1 MRLLISCLFTA
12 VLFGQIPLKYEN
24 NETPTY
30 DQAIHW
36 YKVLDTTYDN
46 AHLLKYGDT
55 DSGKPLHLF
64 IISSVP
70 ERVPNP
76 KIYRE
81 QGKSMLL
88 IINAIHAGESCGV
101 DASIRFAENLLMQG
115 SIPDNVVIGIIPIYN
130 IGGVLNRNSTT
141 RANQNGPQEYGFR
154 GNARNLDLNRDFI
167 KADSKNTKTF
177 TTIFQEWKPDILI
190 DTHTSDGADFQHIMT
205 FLGSNSQNYPP
216 TMRQFIEITLI
227 PGLYSW
233 MEKKG
238 YPIIPYVMPLGDTP
252 ESGIWAGI
260 ESPRLSS
267 GYAALFNTLAFISEA
282 HMLKPYKD
290 RVKSTLSFLQS
301 ILNIMKNNTPELLS
315 IKNEANNFVRSKDEF
330 VLTWEMDSTRFD
342 KVLFLGYEAKYKSSR
357 VTGQKRLFYDRSSPY
372 QKQIPVAAYSN
383 AIVTVKK
390 PYYYLIPQGWS
401 EVIERLDLNQIQLY
415 TLSKDTLIDGEM
427 YTIDE
432 ESVPPDRTNGHYFHT
447 NVSVKPTKRSKMFY
461 EGDVVVPLNQDGNRY
476 IVETLEPQGTD
487 SFFRW
492 NFFEP
497 ILDQL
502 EYFDP
507 FVFEETADSLL
518 TNDVQLRKNFETK
531 KSSDPEFAGDPI
543 AQLNYIYRHSP
554 YFEDTYRL
562 YPVMRIVQNVN
573 LPMEKR

>member
-1 MRLLISCLFTA
+1 MRLLISGLFTA
-12 VLFGQIPLKYEN
+12 LLFGQIPLKYEN

-36 YKVLDTTYDN
+36 YQVLDSTYDN
-46 AHLLKYGDT
+46 AHLVKYGET

-64 IISSVP
+64 IISSIP
-70 ERVPNP
+70 GKLPNP
-76 KIYRE
+76 ATYRD

-88 IINAIHAGESCGV
+88 VINAIHAGEACGV
-101 DASIRFAENLLMQG
+101 DASIRFAEDLLIQG

-167 KADSKNTKTF
+167 KTDSKNAKTL
-177 TTIFQEWKPDILI
+177 TTIFHEWKPDILI
-190 DTHTSDGADFQHIMT
+190 DTHTSNGADYQHIMT
-205 FLGSNSQNYPP
+205 FLGPNPQNYPP
-216 TMRQFIEITLI
+216 AISQFIEAKLI
-227 PGLYSW
+227 PDLYSS
-233 MEKKG
+233 MEKNR
-238 YPIIPYVMPLGDTP
+238 YPIIPYVTPLGDTP
-252 ESGIWAGI
+252 EKGLLAGI
-260 ESPRLSS
+260 DPPRYSS

-301 ILNIMKNNTPELLS
+301 ILNIMEENTPELLF
-315 IKNEANNFVRSKDEF
+315 IKNEANNFMRSKDEF
-330 VLTWEMDSTRFD
+330 ILTWEMDSTRFD
-342 KVLFLGYEAKYKSSR
+342 QVLYLGYEAKYAPSR

-372 QKQIPVAAYSN
+372 EKQIPVAAYSK
-383 AIVTVKK
+383 AIVNVKK
-390 PYYYLIPQGWS
+390 PHYYIIPQGWS
-401 EVIERLDLNQIQLY
+401 EVIERLELNQIQLY
-415 TLSKDTLIDGEM
+415 SITKDTLVEGEM

-432 ESVPPDRTNGHYFHT
+432 ESVLPDRTNGHYFHT
-447 NVSVKPTKRSKMFY
+447 SVSVKSTIRSKMFY
-461 EGDVVVPLNQDGNRY
+461 KGDVVVPLNQDGNRY

-492 NFFEP
+492 NFFES
-497 ILDQL
+497 ILDQR
-502 EYFDP
+502 EYFSP
-507 FVFEETADSLL
+507 YVFEEIADSLL
-518 TNDVQLRKNFETK
+518 MTDVKLRKNFETK
-531 KSSDPEFAGDPI
+531 KRSDPRFADDSN

-554 YFEDTYRL
+554 YLEDTYRL

>member
-12 VLFGQIPLKYEN
+12 ILFGQIPLKYEN

-167 KADSKNTKTF
+167 KADSKNAKTF

-260 ESPRLSS
+260 DPPRLSS

-315 IKNEANNFVRSKDEF
+315 IKNEANNLS
-330 VLTWEMDSTRFD
+330 
-342 KVLFLGYEAKYKSSR
+342 
-357 VTGQKRLFYDRSSPY
+357 
-372 QKQIPVAAYSN
+372 
-383 AIVTVKK
+383 
-390 PYYYLIPQGWS
+390 LIH
-401 EVIERLDLNQIQLY
+401 I
-415 TLSKDTLIDGEM
+415 
-427 YTIDE
+427 
-432 ESVPPDRTNGHYFHT
+432 
-447 NVSVKPTKRSKMFY
+447 
-461 EGDVVVPLNQDGNRY
+461 
-476 IVETLEPQGTD
+476 
-487 SFFRW
+487 
-492 NFFEP
+492 
-497 ILDQL
+497 
-502 EYFDP
+502 
-507 FVFEETADSLL
+507 
-518 TNDVQLRKNFETK
+518 
-531 KSSDPEFAGDPI
+531 
-543 AQLNYIYRHSP
+543 
-554 YFEDTYRL
+554 
-562 YPVMRIVQNVN
+562 
-573 LPMEKR
+573 